1 MENDLIRLE
10 KVTKRFGGVTALNNV
25 SFSIGKGEV
34 HAVVG
39 ENGAG
44 KSTLMKILAGNYT
57 PDSGT
62 IFLRGEEVKINDPL
76 EARRLGVSIV
86 YQELNLFPDL
96 TATANIFLN
105 REPLRMGLMNEREM
119 EAETQRVFD
128 LMGVTIDPCAKVGK
142 LSVGERQQVE
152 IARTIQQQSE
162 IIIMDEPNSALT
174 LHETERLFEII
185 RRLREQGIT
194 VIYVSH
200 RLEEVFTIADRITV
214 FRDGQYQGTWQ
225 TRATS
230 IPRIVEQMIGRR
242 LEEAFPDRP
251 EIPAD
256 ASVVLD
262 VRDLV
267 VGNTGPISFQVRAG
281 EILGFAGLE
290 GAGVM
295 DVFRVLFGLDVP
307 ASGEV
312 IYQDR
317 KQNVRNPSEAIKLG
331 WGLIPVSRREQG
343 LMIDWSIRR
352 NSTLVILDRL
362 LNRLGLIDR
371 AKEGR
376 AAQDYVKQLN
386 IATDSL
392 DKKVINLSGGNQQKV
407 VVAKWLATGPKLLIL
422 ADPTRGVDVGAK
434 AEIYRLCD
442 QLARQGLA
450 LLFTSSEVTEIIG
463 LCDRTLA
470 FYKGKVLQE
479 FQRSGT
485 TKAAVMQVIASGASG
500 EDELISA
507 EQSAD

>member
-25 SFSIGKGEV
+25 SFSITKGEV

-44 KSTLMKILAGNYT
+44 KSTLMKILAGNYA
-57 PDSGT
+57 PDSGE
-62 IFLRGEEVKINDPL
+62 IFLRGQLVKISDPL
-76 EARRLGVSIV
+76 EARRLGVSIM

-96 TATANIFLN
+96 TATGNIFIN
-105 REPLRMGLMNEREM
+105 REPQHMGLMNEREM
-119 EAETQRVFD
+119 EAETRRVFD
-128 LMGVTIDPCAKVGK
+128 LMGVAIDPCVKVGK
-142 LSVGERQQVE
+142 LSVAERQQIE
-152 IARTIQQQSE
+152 IARTLQQQSE

-174 LHETERLFEII
+174 LHETERLFEIT

-194 VIYVSH
+194 IIYVSH
-200 RLEEVFTIADRITV
+200 RLEEVFNIADRITV
-214 FRDGQYQGTWQ
+214 LRDGYYQGTWGVKN
-225 TRATS
+225 TT

-242 LEEAFPDRP
+242 LEEAFPERP
-251 EIPAD
+251 QVQVSAP
-256 ASVVLD
+256 VVLE
-262 VRDLV
+262 VRDLT
-267 VGNTGPISFQVRAG
+267 VGKTGPISFQVRAG

-295 DVFRVLFGLDVP
+295 DVFSVLFGLESP
-307 ASGEV
+307 AGGEV
-312 IYQDR
+312 IYQNE
-317 KQNVRNPSEAIKLG
+317 KQSVRNPSEAIKLG

-343 LMIDWSIRR
+343 LMLDWSIRK

-362 LNRLGLIDR
+362 LNRMGLIDR
-371 AKEGR
+371 PREAR
-376 AAQDYVKQLN
+376 TSQDYIQQLN

-450 LLFTSSEVTEIIG
+450 LLFSSSEVEEIVN

-479 FQRSGT
+479 FQGSEA
-485 TKAAVMQVIASGASG
+485 TKAAVMQVIASGANG
-500 EDELISA
+500 A
-507 EQSAD
+507 EQAPAAPQSA